1 MPGDE
6 ASPQSPRSPRS
17 PRPPQ
22 APAHTPPVPPAPP
35 APRPPSDPLPALD
48 RAERFIWLTARVLE
62 QRRFA
67 FHFLGGDADPVDTA
81 LGSYLNP
88 DGGYGH
94 ALDPDLRGP
103 LSQPLHTAHALR
115 VLDGLG
121 RCAGQRI
128 ERLCRHLTGVSTPDG
143 ALPVVFPAPQDYPT
157 APYHLVHDNPAGE
170 LLTTGPVV
178 GLLHRNRVWHAWLF
192 RATDFC
198 WDRVENLHRTHPYE
212 VQSAVAFLDGVPD
225 RARAAA
231 AADRLGRLVREQR
244 LVVLDPRRRADFPP
258 APGYAPGEQLFPH
271 DFARRPES
279 LARGW
284 FTDEEMRRSLDFLA
298 AAQQADGGWPVR
310 REAWAPGSSLE
321 RRPIA
326 TLEALLTLRAYGRL
340 PARVSR
346 PGPVPPR

>member
-6 ASPQSPRSPRS
+6 ASPL
-17 PRPPQ
+17 
-22 APAHTPPVPPAPP
+22 T
-35 APRPPSDPLPALD
+35 ALA
-48 RAERFIWLTARVLE
+48 RAEQFIWLTARVLE

-81 LGSYLNP
+81 LGSYLNA

-115 VLDGLG
+115 VLDSLG

-128 ERLCRHLTGVSTPDG
+128 ERLCRHLTRVSTGDG
-143 ALPVVFPAPQDYPT
+143 ALPVLLPAPAGHPA
-157 APYHLVHDNPAGE
+157 APYHPVYDDPPGE
-170 LLTTGPVV
+170 LLVTGPVV
-178 GLLHRNRVWHAWLF
+178 GLLHRNRIWHAWLF

-198 WDRVENLHRTHPYE
+198 WDRVEGMRRSHPYE
-212 VQSAVAFLDGVPD
+212 VQSAVAFLDGAPD
-225 RARAAA
+225 RARAVA

-244 LVVLDPRRRADFPP
+244 LVVLDPRRRHEYPLP
-258 APGYAPGEQLFPH
+258 AGYAPGERLYPH
-271 DFARRPES
+271 DVARRPES

-298 AAQQADGGWPVR
+298 AEQQADGGWPVR
-310 REAWAPGSSLE
+310 RQAWAPGSSLE

-326 TLEALLTLRAYGRL
+326 TLEALLTLRAYGRPLGGPL
-340 PARVSR
+340 PAA
-346 PGPVPPR
+346 GGTG